1 MPIETSSEEDKDF
14 VPPRQLQDWYW
25 EPESIT
31 LNDELSRVM
40 DEAVDSLPDTLR
52 AVFILRDLE
61 GLSTKEAAEILNISP
76 ANLKVRLHR
85 ARLILREYLDDY
97 FNEQNG
103 ISEKR

>member
-1 MPIETSSEEDKDF
+1 M
-14 VPPRQLQDWYW
+14 
-25 EPESIT
+25 
-31 LNDELSRVM
+31 NDELSRVM